1 MTGGTQCSAHGATK
15 INMRIRRA
23 LEFWVLPSLSPM
35 DVDMDVDVD
44 VDVDADGWTWS
55 PPLLLLLHLP
65 LMTVRMPLR
74 RQLLHLRYGATVT
87 NR

>member
-44 VDVDADGWTWS
+44 ADGWTWS
-55 PPLLLLLHLP
+55 PPLLLLHLP

-87 NR
+87 KR